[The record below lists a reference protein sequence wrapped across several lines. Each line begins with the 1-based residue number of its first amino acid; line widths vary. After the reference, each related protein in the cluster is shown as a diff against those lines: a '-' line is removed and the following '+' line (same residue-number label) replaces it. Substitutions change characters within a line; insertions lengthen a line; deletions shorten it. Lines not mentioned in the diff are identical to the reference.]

1 MKDIY
6 KKQVALLIDIL
17 TEVAKENDFALYG
30 GTAIN
35 LFHLNMPRL
44 SVDIDLTFVPFSDS
58 RSVDLNKIR
67 QSLENVKSNLKIRFP
82 NIRFED
88 AKRAAEELKLLCTRD
103 NSTIKIEVNQ
113 INRGLIAETCKKL
126 LCSRAEDEFDKFCE
140 IKTVSAGQLWGG
152 KLNAAM
158 ERQHP
163 RDIFDIKSILNNI
176 GFTEEIKQGF
186 LFFLLCGKRPID
198 EILNPHF
205 SDQRIILD
213 SQFSGMT
220 NEEFTYEEFENI
232 RKQLIGIIQNSLTDS
247 NKLFLLSFANGT
259 PNWTDFDYS
268 NYPAIKWKLLNINKL
283 KAINPTKHI
292 ESVKKLEKLFEQ
304 IEQTTLTNTT
314 ARAKTTMKL
323 ININHA
329 FRFVIILFSFENNT
343 ID

>member
-17 TEVAKENDFALYG
+17 TEIAKENDFALHG

-58 RSVDLNKIR
+58 RTEDLNKIR
-67 QSLENVKSNLKIRFP
+67 QSLENVKSNIQIRFP

-88 AKRAAEELKLLCTRD
+88 EKRAREELKLLCTRN

-113 INRGLIAETCKKL
+113 INRGLIGEACTKL
-126 LCSRAEDEFDKFCE
+126 LCSRAEEEFDKFCE
-140 IKTVSAGQLWGG
+140 IKTVSVGQLWGG
-152 KLNAAM
+152 KLNAAL

-163 RDIFDIKSILNNI
+163 RDIFDIKSMLNTV

-186 LFFLLCGKRPID
+186 LFFLLCGKRPIN

-205 SDQRIILD
+205 RDQRVIFD
-213 SQFSGMT
+213 SQFSGIT

-232 RKQLIGIIQNSLTDS
+232 RRQLAGIIHNTLTDR
-247 NKLFLLSFANGT
+247 NKLFLLSFTNGT

-283 KAINPTKHI
+283 KVTNPTKHI
-292 ESVKKLEKLFEQ
+292 ESVEKMEKLFEQ
-304 IEQTTLTNTT
+304 KN
-314 ARAKTTMKL
+314 
-323 ININHA
+323 NI
-329 FRFVIILFSFENNT
+329 S
-343 ID
+343 